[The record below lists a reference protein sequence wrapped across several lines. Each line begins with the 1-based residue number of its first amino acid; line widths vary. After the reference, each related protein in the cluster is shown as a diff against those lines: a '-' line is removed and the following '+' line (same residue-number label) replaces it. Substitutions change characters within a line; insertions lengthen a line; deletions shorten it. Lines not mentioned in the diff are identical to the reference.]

1 MNPLRFIAITVL
13 TVSEIQVY
21 SAIISETQRQHSW
34 LQRGRTAAAGAGLI
48 QDSCSIG
55 MRKCTVISSDGTWA
69 EQDSLFHSQISGR
82 LHWRGCWGEVILAG
96 FLRNRI
102 KDGISTYPITF
113 KRLCSWCIT

>member
-1 MNPLRFIAITVL
+1 MNPLRFMAITVL

-48 QDSCSIG
+48 QDSCSSG

-69 EQDSLFHSQISGR
+69 GKIPYFTPRSQVGFTGEAPGGR
-82 LHWRGCWGEVILAG
+82 L
-96 FLRNRI
+96 F
-102 KDGISTYPITF
+102 
-113 KRLCSWCIT
+113 